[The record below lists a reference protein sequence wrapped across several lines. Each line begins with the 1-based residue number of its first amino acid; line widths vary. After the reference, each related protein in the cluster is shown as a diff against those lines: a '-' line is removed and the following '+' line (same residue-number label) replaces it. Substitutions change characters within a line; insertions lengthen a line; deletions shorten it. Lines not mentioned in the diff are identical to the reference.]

1 MQGKCADKIIAAV
14 YQDKELSWEE
24 VKRDMIPR
32 LGALQIISYWGQI
45 GCCYLVIVML
55 IQIIVRQ
62 SRFLTRTL

>member
-14 YQDKELSWEE
+14 YQDKELSQEE
-24 VKRDMIPR
+24 LKRDVIPR
-32 LGALQIISYWGQI
+32 LRAIQTISYWRQT

-62 SRFLTRTL
+62 PQFLMRAL